1 MIRSSLNTQLHF
13 VGIGGIGMSGIAE
26 IVLGLGYRV
35 SGTDLRESDLT
46 RRLSALGARIQ
57 LGHAAQHL
65 HLFDTPADVVVIS
78 SAVRADNPEVLAARA
93 LHIPVIQRAELLA
106 ELMRLKVG
114 IAVAGS
120 HGKTT
125 TSSLITTVLKHAGLD
140 PTAII
145 GGKLAELGSN
155 ARLGQSDYL
164 VAEADES
171 DGSFLR
177 LSPALA
183 VVTNIDPEHLD
194 HYGSFDRLISAF
206 VEFINKVPF
215 YGRAVLCID
224 CPTVAK
230 LLPQVGK
237 RYVTY
242 GLSPVAEYRAEQ
254 VQSTGLST
262 SFVAYRRGACMGP
275 VTLAMPGVH
284 SVVNALAVWA
294 TADFLGI
301 SFAHTA
307 QALATFAGVGRR
319 FTVRGRLALADGT
332 ALLVDD
338 YGHHPTEIRATL
350 AAAKLGF
357 PESRIVVLF
366 QPHRYSRTRDLLD
379 DFARAFAD
387 AHLLFVCDIYAA
399 GEPPLPGVT
408 SAALCEAIAGTGQPH
423 VRHVPARRDLAQIVR
438 PLLRHTDLVITLG
451 AGDISA
457 TADDLLAGGDRGAR
471 SL

>member
-46 RRLSALGARIQ
+46 RRLSTLGARIQ
-57 LGHAAQHL
+57 HGHAAEHL
-65 HLFDTPADVVVIS
+65 HLFGTPADVVVIS

-319 FTVRGRLALADGT
+319 FTVRGRLVLADGT

-357 PESRIVVLF
+357 PESRLVVLF

-379 DFARAFAD
+379 DFARAFVD

-423 VRHVPARRDLAQIVR
+423 VQHVPARRDLAQIVR
-438 PLLRHTDLVITLG
+438 PLLRPTDLVITLG